1 MENRIS
7 LWTDVVSAVKKTIFL
22 KYTIEQ
28 KSKDRGHISQFTL
41 YLWLKTLY
49 NELVENVGCPLLKP
63 KVHSLDF
70 SLKLTR
76 VHCFV
81 KQSFLY
87 LLWTTALRAQECCH
101 QTSFQPLKRHVT
113 TVGSTSQW
121 NSKDSGKKRE
131 IWLNRRDNTC
141 YLWTIN
147 YTCHSS
153 CWEEVKVSGKPAWG
167 LRYKR
172 VFVVCVTAFISIHKK
187 KAYTTPSFIYSWN
200 S

>member
-1 MENRIS
+1 MENRIN
-7 LWTDVVSAVKKTIFL
+7 LWTDVVSAVKKTIFSIFL

-28 KSKDRGHISQFTL
+28 KSKDWGHISQFTL

-49 NELVENVGCPLLKP
+49 NELVENVGCLLLKP

-81 KQSFLY
+81 KQSFLH
-87 LLWTTALRAQECCH
+87 LLWMTALRAQECCH
-101 QTSFQPLKRHVT
+101 PTSFQLLKRHVT
-113 TVGSTSQW
+113 TVGSASLW
-121 NSKDSGKKRE
+121 NSKDSGKKKRE

-141 YLWTIN
+141 YPWTIN

-153 CWEEVKVSGKPAWG
+153 WGKRSKCQENLHVAWG
-167 LRYKR
+167 TKEFL
-172 VFVVCVTAFISIHKK
+172 
-187 KAYTTPSFIYSWN
+187 
-200 S
+200 

>member
-1 MENRIS
+1 MENRIN
-7 LWTDVVSAVKKTIFL
+7 LWTDVVSAVKKTIFSIFL

-28 KSKDRGHISQFTL
+28 KSKDWGHISQYTL

-87 LLWTTALRAQECCH
+87 LLWMTALRAQECCH
-101 QTSFQPLKRHVT
+101 PTSFQPLKRHVT
-113 TVGSTSQW
+113 TVGSASLW
-121 NSKDSGKKRE
+121 NSKDSGKKKRNMTE
-131 IWLNRRDNTC
+131 QKRQHLSSLNNKLYLSQQLLGRGQSVRKTC
-141 YLWTIN
+141 MWPEVQKSFCSLCD
-147 YTCHSS
+147 CHYFDTQ
-153 CWEEVKVSGKPAWG
+153 KKG
-167 LRYKR
+167 
-172 VFVVCVTAFISIHKK
+172 IHNNI
-187 KAYTTPSFIYSWN
+187 FHL
-200 S
+200 

>member
-1 MENRIS
+1 MNWCGIS
-7 LWTDVVSAVKKTIFL
+7 SEEDNIFNIV
-22 KYTIEQ
+22 Y
-28 KSKDRGHISQFTL
+28 F
-41 YLWLKTLY
+41 LY

-87 LLWTTALRAQECCH
+87 LLWMTALRAQECCH
-101 QTSFQPLKRHVT
+101 PTSFQLLKRHVT
-113 TVGSTSQW
+113 TVGSASLW
-121 NSKDSGKKRE
+121 NSKDSGKKKKRE

-141 YLWTIN
+141 YPWTIN

-153 CWEEVKVSGKPAWG
+153 WGKRSKCQENLHVAWG
-167 LRYKR
+167 TKEFL
-172 VFVVCVTAFISIHKK
+172 
-187 KAYTTPSFIYSWN
+187 
-200 S
+200 